1 MNLSEKA
8 HSIRANWAGILENII
23 PFPKKPKTNPK
34 KPKPKERPKP
44 TKEEPVVINVAKTDP
59 KTGEPEGPSYVP
71 ASLIPTGQRVA
82 RDKRVARRRIGRVVF
97 KQNKSHGR
105 VDLPPR

>member
-8 HSIRANWAGILENII
+8 HSIRANWADILENTI
-23 PFPKKPKTNPK
+23 PFPKKPKTK
-34 KPKPKERPKP
+34 ESPKPA
-44 TKEEPVVINVAKTDP
+44 KEEPVEINVAKTDP
-59 KTGEPEGPSYVP
+59 NTGEPVGPPYVP

-105 VDLPPR
+105 VDIPPR